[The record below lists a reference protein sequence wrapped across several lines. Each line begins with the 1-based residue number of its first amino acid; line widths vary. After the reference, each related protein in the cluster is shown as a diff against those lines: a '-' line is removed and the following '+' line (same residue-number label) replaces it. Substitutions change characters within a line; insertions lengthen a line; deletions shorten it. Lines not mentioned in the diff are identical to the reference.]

1 MLNRCLFTVIIVLFL
16 ISTGY
21 AAQSTIM
28 EVEGYSC
35 MGEEKSRKQTKKEA
49 LADAKRKA
57 IEYTASHIRSETRLN
72 NLQLETDVVE
82 AYSKADVKILDLKE
96 IGWYKDH
103 NLGECFKVWVKADV
117 VPDEKTMENH
127 SGNELFLEDPSSP
140 LTVKVWT
147 GKYEYKE
154 GDQIKLYLKG
164 NKPFY
169 TRILYKDAMGE
180 MFQLLPN
187 PFRRNNYFSGG
198 IVYDIPSGNDKYLL
212 VVTPPFGKENIFVYA
227 STSQLG
233 DIDLENAD
241 SVYLVNT
248 SQQDIGVKIR
258 GVQLKEKKGKD
269 VSFAEFYEKTITV
282 ITGQQ

>member
-1 MLNRCLFTVIIVLFL
+1 
-16 ISTGY
+16 
-21 AAQSTIM
+21 M

-35 MGEEKSRKQTKKEA
+35 MGEEKSRKQTKEEA

-72 NLQLETDVVE
+72 NLELEIDVVE
-82 AYSKADVKILDLKE
+82 VYSRADVTILDLKE

-103 NLGECFKVWVKADV
+103 NLGECFRVWVKADV
-117 VPDEKTMENH
+117 VPDEKTMEKH
-127 SGNELFLEDPSSP
+127 SGNELFLENPSSP
-140 LTVKVWT
+140 LTVKLWT
-147 GKYEYKE
+147 DKYEYKKE
-154 GDQIKLYLKG
+154 EQVKIYLKG

-187 PFRRNNYFSGG
+187 PYRRNNYFNGG
-198 IVYDIPSGNDKYLL
+198 VVYDIPSGNDKYLL
-212 VVTPPFGKENIFVYA
+212 LVTPPFGKERLIVYA

-248 SQQDIGVKIR
+248 RQQDIGVKTR
-258 GVQLKEKKGKD
+258 GVQIKEKQGGEAQL
-269 VSFAEFYEKTITV
+269 AEFYEGEITI
-282 ITGQQ
+282 ITEQ